1 MAEQEINIRN
11 KRASYD
17 YELTDLYSAGIK
29 LTGTEIK
36 SIRAGKAS
44 LSDAFCYFKK
54 GELYV
59 KNMHITE
66 YTKGNIYNHDP
77 LRERKLLLK
86 KKELA
91 KLESKV
97 KERGF
102 TIIPVRLFINERGF
116 AKLEIS
122 LAKGKKSF
130 DKRQSIKQKDT
141 QREMDKALKYKF

>member
-1 MAEQEINIRN
+1 MAEEINIRN

-17 YELTDLYSAGIK
+17 YELTDLYSAGIQ

-44 LSDAFCYFKK
+44 LGDAFCYFKR

-122 LAKGKKSF
+122 LARGKKSF